1 MEYVEL
7 ERYFMPIKKDQEL
20 DLEVTRVWGKSI
32 GGWFDW
38 NDLLNKWRVVL
49 LAEALS
55 GKTEEFRNNAEK
67 LLEEGNSA
75 FFVRI
80 EELADE
86 GFEQALDPN
95 ATHEFGKWKN
105 GFEDGYFFL
114 DSLDEARLNRKRF
127 ESALKKLA
135 RTISNALN
143 RSRIFISCRV
153 SDWKGAEDEQAI
165 KRLLPLPRNTP
176 PQVTL
181 DSEAALL
188 DPIFKKDKPDLEI
201 DIKKEDETPD
211 LMIVR
216 LVPLDEVQQK
226 KLAQAVGIEDT
237 SEFYH
242 AIWQKGLES
251 LAERP
256 GDLIELASYWMTHK
270 KFGTLFK
277 MTQNA
282 VGLKLSERDPFRPDN
297 DVLTLE
303 KAREGAMRIAA
314 ALTLGKTFTVRS
326 PAMDLDPELRTGAL
340 DTTKL
345 LSEWS
350 DAERSSLLR
359 RGLFA
364 PSTYGRVRFH
374 QRATQEY
381 LAAEWFNHLLKEGC
395 PNSKIFKVLFSEVYG
410 VKTIVPSLRPVAA
423 WLSLFPH
430 NDIRAEIIKREPLIL
445 IQHGDPGSLP
455 VETRRTLLKAYAKK
469 IKAGN
474 ISNDSIDHRSL
485 WMFAHADLAE
495 AINKT
500 WSTCTLYYFRLALL
514 RLIREGRICV
524 CADLIS
530 KVAKNRDADD
540 YYRIVAVQALVNCGI
555 DKDLSLI
562 ADNLANAANTT
573 SAMLASELACEL
585 FPEYLNIEQLVVL
598 IMKTKPPARGV
609 ARGFGY
615 VLKQLWKKC
624 PNEWRPHFVDEISKL
639 VFSKPFASDHRRIS
653 NQFRFLIKHF
663 EPIAH
668 QLASELDGKEPD
680 FWLIRLLM
688 GVERAGHSYSI
699 QRHSPPLSKL
709 VQTQP
714 KLHRALFW
722 ADVEEIREN
731 KIKNNS
737 PVQHWQITF
746 EGTQLWHLDS
756 KDLPWLNKDLD
767 NRAFIDDK
775 RIVLSA
781 IVFILQT
788 DNSLEKKKESL
799 QRKISQFP
807 ILNEDFA
814 NYSRPR
820 KISDWE
826 RNNNLLLEQ
835 DKRARAEIEE
845 KDKASWKDFRDELIE
860 DTSQVF
866 NPDKRLWIINNLTR
880 WLKYRTKRSYEK
892 AARQWYLLEEAFNLD
907 VAEAYRDSMKAIWR
921 NTKPERPRRKG
932 ARTTVKWTTIYSFA
946 GIGIEADENPSWAN
960 QLTKEE
966 GELAAKHGCFSEQG
980 FPDWLDALID
990 VHSDVAVPIVKK
1002 AFRTEWK
1009 SKNDAR
1015 NDFLYHYSN
1024 VAFPKSAKIKTEIF
1038 EIIVRTNPS
1047 TPNHLKLGLQILDRL
1062 ELSEHQTNRL
1072 KKLAT
1077 KNLEQ
1082 YGGLKNNEFS
1092 MIYMALMF
1100 TVDSQLFLQRLQSW
1114 LDATNPKEQV
1124 DLVVRVFGELFSREN
1139 ERLIGSLMK
1148 KANVKTLKDLILI
1161 GYRYIHPAGDR
1172 IHAGSGT
1179 PDIRYNAE
1187 SGRDAV
1193 LSALINTSGAE
1204 AYESMIELASKSEI
1218 GKSSHRFRQL
1228 ARGMAER
1235 DAERSSWTE
1244 DETLTFETV
1253 HVAPIKTGG
1262 ELYRVVLGVLDDIR
1276 NGFEREDASS
1286 KRLLAKLGEIAK
1298 DDEKSVQNWL
1308 AEQLKLRA
1316 NGRYHVHREVEVV
1329 NKNEPDIIASGAT
1342 AQVEIAIEVK
1352 QADSWSP
1359 NELKKA
1365 LIHQLAENYLKTQTR
1380 RHGIFF
1386 LTDHGRR
1393 QWRNP
1398 QTTKPF
1404 SFKDLLIFLSN
1415 TADSTTGNTSGKI
1428 QVRVYGIDATG

>member
-20 DLEVTRVWGKSI
+20 DLEVTRIWGKSI

-75 FFVRI
+75 FFISI

-135 RTISNALN
+135 RAIFNALN

-165 KRLLPLPRNTP
+165 KRLLPLPRNIP

-181 DSEAALL
+181 DTEAALL
-188 DPIFKKDKPDLEI
+188 DPMFKKHKPDLEI

-216 LVPLDEVQQK
+216 LVPLDEMQQK
-226 KLAQAVGIEDT
+226 KLAQAVGIEDP

-242 AIWQKGLES
+242 AMWQKGLES

-256 GDLIELASYWMTHK
+256 GDLIELASNWMTHK
-270 KFGTLFK
+270 KFGTLLE
-277 MTQNA
+277 MSQLA
-282 VGLKLSERDPFRPDN
+282 VDQKLSEPDSFRPDN

-303 KAREGAMRIAA
+303 RAREGAMRIAA

-326 PAMDLDPELRTGAL
+326 PAMDLDPEVRTGAL
-340 DTTKL
+340 DTRKL

-350 DAERSSLLR
+350 DAERNALLR
-359 RGLFA
+359 RGVFA
-364 PSTYGRVRFH
+364 PATYGRVRFH
-374 QRATQEY
+374 RRATQEY
-381 LAAEWFNHLLKEGC
+381 LAAEWFNHLLKKGC
-395 PNSKIFKVLFSEVYG
+395 SESKVFKVLFSEVYG
-410 VKTIVPSLRPVAA
+410 VKTVVPSLRPVAA

-445 IQHGDPGSLP
+445 IQQGDPGSLP
-455 VETRRTLLKAYAKK
+455 VKTRRTLLQAYAKK

-485 WMFAHADLAE
+485 WMFSHPDLAE
-495 AINKT
+495 TISKT
-500 WSTCTLYYFRLALL
+500 WRTCSLYYFRLALL
-514 RLIREGRICV
+514 RLVREGNLCA
-524 CADLIS
+524 CADLVS
-530 KVAKNRDADD
+530 KVAKNRNADD
-540 YYRIVAVQALVNCGI
+540 YHRIVAVQALDNCKI
-555 DKDLSLI
+555 DKDLLLI
-562 ADNLANAANTT
+562 AGNLIKAANTT
-573 SAMLASELACEL
+573 SAILASALACEL
-585 FPEYLNIEQLVVL
+585 FPKYLNIEQLVVL
-598 IMKTKPPARGV
+598 ITKTQPPTKEIAH
-609 ARGFGY
+609 GFGY
-615 VLKQLWKKC
+615 DLERLWEKC
-624 PNEWRPHFVDEISKL
+624 PNEWRSDFVDEISKL
-639 VFSKPFASDHRRIS
+639 AFSKPFANDHWRIS

-668 QLASELDGKEPD
+668 QLVSELNGKEPD
-680 FWLIRLLM
+680 PGLIRLLM
-688 GVERAGHSYSI
+688 GVERADSSYSI
-699 QRHSPPLSKL
+699 HEHSPSLSKL
-709 VQTQP
+709 VETQP

-737 PVQHWQITF
+737 PVQHWQISF
-746 EGTQLWHLDS
+746 RGTPLWHLGS
-756 KDLPWLNKDLD
+756 NDLLWLYKDLD

-781 IVFILQT
+781 IVFILQF
-788 DNSLEKKKESL
+788 DNRLEEEKQGL
-799 QRKISQFP
+799 QEKLKRFP
-807 ILNEDFA
+807 VLIDDLA
-814 NYSRPR
+814 NYLKPR
-820 KISDWE
+820 EESDWE
-826 RNNNLLLEQ
+826 RNDKLVGEQ
-835 DKRARAEIEE
+835 NKKAQAERNE
-845 KDKASWKDFRDELIE
+845 KDKESWREFRDEIIK
-860 DTSQVF
+860 DPSQIF
-866 NPDKRLWIINNLTR
+866 NLDKRLWIIKNLTH
-880 WLKYRTKRSYEK
+880 WLKYRTKQSPAK
-892 AARQWYLLEEAFNLD
+892 AARQWNLLVEAFSRD

-921 NTKPERPRRKG
+921 DTKPERPIRKG
-932 ARTTVKWTTIYSFA
+932 ASTTTKWTTIYSFA
-946 GIGIEADENPSWAN
+946 GIGIEADENPNWAN

-966 GELAAKHGCFSEQG
+966 VELATKHGCLSEKG
-980 FPDWLDALID
+980 FPGWLDALID
-990 VHSDVAVPIVKK
+990 VHPDVAVPTIKR
-1002 AFRTEWK
+1002 ALRIEWK
-1009 SKNDAR
+1009 SKNDGR
-1015 NDFLYHYSN
+1015 NDLLYHYGSE
-1024 VAFPKSAKIKTEIF
+1024 AFPINPKLDSALF
-1038 EIIVRTNPS
+1038 EIIVRTEPS
-1047 TPNHLKLGLQILDRL
+1047 TQNHLKLGLQILNRL
-1062 ELSEHQTNRL
+1062 ELSQKQKSRL
-1072 KKLAT
+1072 RKLAM
-1077 KNLEQ
+1077 KRFRYYIKLND
-1082 YGGLKNNEFS
+1082 NEFAMLYLS
-1092 MIYMALMF
+1092 LMF
-1100 TVDSQLFLQRLQSW
+1100 QVDPQLFLQRLQCW
-1114 LDATNPKEQV
+1114 IDAVNPKEQV
-1124 DLVVRVFGELFSREN
+1124 DLVVRVFGRLFSREG
-1139 ERLIGSLMK
+1139 ERLISNEMK
-1148 KANVKTLKDLILI
+1148 KVHVKTLKNLILI
-1161 GYRYIHPAGDR
+1161 GYRY
-1172 IHAGSGT
+1172 
-1179 PDIRYNAE
+1179 NAD
-1187 SGRDAV
+1187 SGRDTV
-1193 LSALINTSGAE
+1193 LSALINTSGVE

-1235 DAERSSWTE
+1235 DAERASWTE

-1253 HVAPIKTGG
+1253 HVAPIKTGDD
-1262 ELYRVVLGVLDDIR
+1262 LYRVVLGILDDIR

-1286 KRLLAKLGEIAK
+1286 KGLLTNLGESRK
-1298 DDEKSVQNWL
+1298 NDETSVQNWL
-1308 AEQLKLRA
+1308 AEQLKLRT
-1316 NGRYHVHREVEVV
+1316 NGRYHVYREVEIV

-1342 AQVEIAIEVK
+1342 AHVEVAIEVK

-1365 LIHQLAENYLKTQTR
+1365 LTHQLAENYLKTQTR

-1398 QTTKPF
+1398 QTKKPF
-1404 SFKDLLIFLSN
+1404 SFEDLLIFLSN
-1415 TADSTTGNTSGKI
+1415 TADSTTVNSSGKI